1 MEHGHTRSFVLS
13 KSCVASKI
21 IWPTKSQILSPP
33 QRKSLWTFALDD
45 TFFPDKINFCFWE
58 AGGVPTT
65 FNCLNPGK
73 GLTVTA
79 RARLFLV
86 PSVLLLGCPP
96 LGSQFKTGLPGL
108 PFLGRPRIPVFVT
121 LSLRGFQTPVPQPL
135 SYIFHDLQTLPSLQL
150 PVCSPTQPRFIILN
164 ITLSNSTIS
173 LLSPTPILS
182 FFQDGFLSFG
192 IFHRP

>member
-1 MEHGHTRSFVLS
+1 MEHSHMRSFVLS

-21 IWPTKSQILSPP
+21 VWPTKPQILSPSE
-33 QRKSLWTFALDD
+33 KEFVDFCSGWYFL
-45 TFFPDKINFCFWE
+45 PDKIYFCFWQ

-65 FNCLNPGK
+65 SNCLNPGK

-79 RARLFLV
+79 RARLFPV
-86 PSVLLLGCPP
+86 PSVLLLGCHP

-121 LSLRGFQTPVPQPL
+121 LPERLSNSPVPQPL

-150 PVCSPTQPRFIILN
+150 PVCSPTQPRFIKHYI
-164 ITLSNSTIS
+164 I
-173 LLSPTPILS
+173 
-182 FFQDGFLSFG
+182 
-192 IFHRP
+192 